1 MKILIIEDNPSVRQ
15 LIVMA
20 LDFMDCEVFEAVN
33 GRSGLDLYNAH
44 KPDVVLL
51 DVMMPGGLDGLEVCK
66 AIRADTRHRCKIV
79 MLSAK
84 AQLVDQFDG
93 LMAGADEYIAKPFSV
108 TELLA
113 KLQVLND
120 KS

>member
-51 DVMMPGGLDGLEVCK
+51 DVMMPGSLDGLEVCK